1 MKQEV
6 IDKLVEVGLFDTVSI
21 TKEEFNKHSEME
33 NNFLYYTT
41 EFEWGTDNIETRY
54 WQTDT
59 KGLTPEEIDLL
70 LKIKQTQ
77 DIGTIKKASI
87 FFVTLSVISIVISI
101 IGAVSI
107 ANMF

>member
-6 IDKLVEVGLFDTVSI
+6 IDKLVEIEF
-21 TKEEFNKHSEME
+21 FNKTSVSEE
-33 NNFLYYTT
+33 EYNKYYKIDDGIMYYKS
-41 EFEWGTDNIETRY
+41 EYKWSNGNVEKYFWK
-54 WQTDT
+54 TDT
-59 KGLTPEEIDLL
+59 RDLTPEEIDLL

-101 IGAVSI
+101 IGAVNIASI
-107 ANMF
+107 F